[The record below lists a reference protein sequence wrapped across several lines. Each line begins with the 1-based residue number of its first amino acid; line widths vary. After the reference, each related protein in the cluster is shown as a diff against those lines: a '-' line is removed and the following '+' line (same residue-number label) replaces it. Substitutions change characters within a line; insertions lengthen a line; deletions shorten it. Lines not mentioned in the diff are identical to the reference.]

1 MKMQGTELSL
11 ILKAQQLACRWHSAA
26 VDLPFCHLPN
36 CLKHP
41 PSVFF
46 LITSLWKNTHYPGYL
61 IRWRTVK
68 WSECAITHWRQIN
81 LHFLM
86 VGKGVPFREV
96 YKGYRTEIPARTYTC
111 QVRCELNSQ
120 PTWVCTQV
128 VDLLHSEPAAWS
140 LPGLLGRMWR
150 EWKTWEKV
158 FPKDRR
164 NIDMIYKPPKQSSIG
179 VYCLK

>member
-36 CLKHP
+36 CLKHS

-68 WSECAITHWRQIN
+68 WSECATTHWRQIN

-111 QVRCELNSQ
+111 QVRRELNSQ
-120 PTWVCTQV
+120 PTWVCTRWWTSSTQG
-128 VDLLHSEPAAWS
+128 LLHGHC
-140 LPGLLGRMWR
+140 LDYLG
-150 EWKTWEKV
+150 ECEENEKHGRKY
-158 FPKDRR
+158 FPRTGE
-164 NIDMIYKPPKQSSIG
+164 I
-179 VYCLK
+179 